1 MSLASKIRGKMM
13 VKVKSEAEQR
23 AEVDAAR
30 AEAAALATSR
40 EAMLKRRIEH
50 IKEIRRQPS
59 YGKADRGWIRTI
71 LADIYDLELAG

>member
-30 AEAAALATSR
+30 AEATSR

-50 IKEIRRQPS
+50 IKEIRRQPG
-59 YGKADRGWIRTI
+59 YGKADRNWIRTI